1 MANVWSAAWESVGG
15 DISAIR
21 GERRS
26 ASVAVGTGGG
36 GAADAVGVVVGASV
50 GVWVA
55 VGPCVGVTGGQC
67 VFGAVLI
74 RVFLR

>member
-1 MANVWSAAWESVGG
+1 MAKVLSAAWEYVGG

-21 GERRS
+21 GEHSR
-26 ASVAVGTGGG
+26 ASVAVGMGGG
-36 GAADAVGVVVGASV
+36 GAAGAVGVVVGASV

-67 VFGAVLI
+67 VLGAVLI